1 MSQDLCREH
10 GMSRDTFSRYVTRF
24 RTEGTDGF
32 IRRSTAP
39 ACSVMGDT
47 VARQLTLD
55 RSLRDQRLT
64 NHTLSARS

>member
-24 RTEGTDGF
+24 RTEGIDGF

-39 ACSVMGDT
+39 PAPSWGT
-47 VARQLTLD
+47 
-55 RSLRDQRLT
+55 RSPASSR
-64 NHTLSARS
+64 